1 MIKILSCSW
10 ILFHAI
16 HLASSFSAHQQ
27 TFVQPSTH
35 LPQYYLQNKSWSLYA
50 KKQKTKPKRSGTGFG
65 AAPKSKSQTIQTRT
79 VSGHTGSGTKPLRE
93 AANTFDALRKAYGP
107 ESCHDLYVRS
117 PSNDETLFWF
127 VGKISRCT
135 DSSKLKGT
143 ILPTPN
149 EAVICQKRLI
159 LEYASLQ
166 LRPQN
171 LGGPY
176 KNNLEIWTAPGD
188 SEMDAV
194 QNKVSLEKVTGS
206 AKEIRDGFSM
216 KDVGFNPEIYV
227 GDEIDKGGLRIVR
240 DEEGK
245 PVKPVFSINDGV
257 DA

>member
-1 MIKILSCSW
+1 MIQSILGS
-10 ILFHAI
+10 
-16 HLASSFSAHQQ
+16 SSFTIVEHTSSKSKFG
-27 TFVQPSTH
+27 TTNS
-35 LPQYYLQNKSWSLYA
+35 QYSRENTALSA
-50 KKQKTKPKRSGTGFG
+50 KKPSKSKAPAAGFG
-65 AAPKSKSQTIQTRT
+65 SSNSKKKNPVKNKTRV

-93 AANTFDALRKAYGP
+93 AANTFDALRKNYGP
-107 ESCHDLYVRS
+107 ESCNDLYVRS

-127 VGKISRCT
+127 VGKTSRCT
-135 DSSKLKGT
+135 DESKLKGSV
-143 ILPTPN
+143 IPTLE
-149 EAVICQKRLI
+149 EAVLCQKRLI

-194 QNKVSLEKVTGS
+194 QNKVSLQKVTGS
-206 AKEIRDGFSM
+206 AKDIRDEFSM

-227 GDEIDKGGLRIVR
+227 GEEIEKGGLRILR
-240 DEEGK
+240 DEKGD

-257 DA
+257 Q